1 LLSARRNEKKVSM
14 KALEDSIE
22 RVIAGPEKKS
32 RVISEFEKKLV
43 SYHEAGHALL
53 GEYLPHTDPLHKV
66 SIIPRAEQADTL
78 CYCLRKTATI

>member
-1 LLSARRNEKKVSM
+1 M

-32 RVISEFEKKLV
+32 MVISEFEKEIV

-66 SIIPRAEQADTL
+66 SNIPRGRAGFIKP
-78 CYCLRKTATI
+78 YFYPRKTATT